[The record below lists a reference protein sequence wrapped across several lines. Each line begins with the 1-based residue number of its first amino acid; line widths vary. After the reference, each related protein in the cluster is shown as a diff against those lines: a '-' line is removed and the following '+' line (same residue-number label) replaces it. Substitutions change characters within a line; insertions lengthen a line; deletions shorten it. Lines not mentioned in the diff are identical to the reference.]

1 MKRRTISLSTL
12 VTVILASA
20 VGIGWLGLGWR
31 SGYHGYFVV
40 GILSFLSALVWW
52 VRGVREARQ
61 AEAREK

>member
-1 MKRRTISLSTL
+1 MKKKKISLGTL
-12 VTVILASA
+12 VTVILASI

-31 SGYHGYFVV
+31 SGYPGYFVV

-61 AEAREK
+61 AEAWEK